1 MSIPQVAIIGRAN
14 VGKSTLFN
22 KIIRKRAAIV
32 NDTPGVT
39 RDRMFSRAEWFG
51 KPFMVIDT
59 GGIDLDAGDE
69 IELQVKEQ
77 AEIAIAEADFILFV
91 GDGQQGLTP
100 QDQEVIAK
108 VRTSGK
114 PLYVLVNKVDDPK
127 HEILVHDFMQM
138 GVENTFAL
146 SAEHGVGIETMLE
159 QLVKEFPDAEE
170 EEGEGAADGIRIAV
184 IGKPN
189 VGKSS
194 LINKLLNTDRCIVSE
209 IPGTT
214 RDAVDTSVAI
224 DDKEFIL
231 MDTAGIRRKGKT
243 TRLLDKYSVIMALKA
258 LEKCDIAVLVLD
270 GESGVSEQDATIAGY
285 AFEGGRGCVLVVNK
299 CDLLG
304 RKKEVFE
311 GIEERV
317 RDKLQFLDFA
327 PVLFISAKTGFGL
340 KRFFPEV
347 ERVYLE
353 YSKRVPTGKLNDCF
367 ARAIEKNPFS
377 SYRGKFIKLFYS
389 TQVKSC
395 PPTFQCFV
403 NYPEGIHFSYR
414 RYLTNSLRQTF
425 GFSGTPLRLKFSP
438 RRSGN

>member
-22 KIIRKRAAIV
+22 KIIKKRAAIV

-51 KPFMVIDT
+51 RPFMVIDT
-59 GGIDLDAGDE
+59 GGIDLDAKNE

-77 AEIAIAEADFILFV
+77 ADIAITEADFILFV
-91 GDGQQGLTP
+91 GDGQQGLVP
-100 QDQEVIAK
+100 QDQEVIAR
-108 VRTSGK
+108 VRASGK
-114 PLYVLVNKVDDPK
+114 PLFVIVNKVDDPT
-127 HEILVHDFMQM
+127 HESFIHDFMRM
-138 GVENTFAL
+138 GIENTFAL
-146 SAEHGVGIETMLE
+146 SAEHSVGIETMLE

-170 EEGEGAADGIRIAV
+170 EHEAATEGIRIAV

-189 VGKSS
+189 AGKSS

-214 RDAVDTSVAI
+214 RDAVDTSVMV
-224 DDKEFIL
+224 DGKEFIL

-243 TRLLDKYSVIMALKA
+243 TRLLEKYSVIMALKA
-258 LEKCDIAVLVLD
+258 LERCDVAVLVLD

-285 AFEGGRGCVLVVNK
+285 AFEMGRGCVLTVNK
-299 CDLLG
+299 CDLLE
-304 RKKEVFE
+304 REKYVLEE
-311 GIEERV
+311 MEERV
-317 RDKLQFLDFA
+317 KDKLRFLDFA

-340 KRFFPEV
+340 KHFFSKV
-347 ERVYLE
+347 EGVYLE

-367 ARAIEKNPFS
+367 AKAIEKNPLS
-377 SYRGKFIKLFYS
+377 SYRGKFLRLFYS
-389 TQVKSC
+389 AQVKSC

-414 RYLTNSLRQTF
+414 RYLINSLRKTF
-425 GFSGTPLRLKFSP
+425 GFSGTPLHLKFTA
-438 RRSGN
+438 RRSGK